1 MAKNP
6 ELTKKLLLRHKKM
19 TGELKEED
27 QKELM
32 GERRA
37 SSEKNGE
44 EAPLLE
50 AQQDLLSIKNRY
62 PFLSEHVDHAY
73 TQIGQI
79 ISILRRRRE
88 ANGNRG
94 SKNT

>member
-6 ELTKKLLLRHKKM
+6 ELTKKILLRHKKM
-19 TGELKEED
+19 TGELIEED
-27 QKELM
+27 QKEQM

-37 SSEKNGE
+37 SSEKGE

-50 AQQDLLSIKNRY
+50 AQQDLLNIKNRY

-88 ANGNRG
+88 SNGNRG